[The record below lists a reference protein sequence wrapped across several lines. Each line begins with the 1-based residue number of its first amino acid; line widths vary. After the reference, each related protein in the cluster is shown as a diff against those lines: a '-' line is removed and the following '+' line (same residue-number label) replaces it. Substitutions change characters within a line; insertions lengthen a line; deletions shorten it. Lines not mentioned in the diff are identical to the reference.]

1 MQDEVKKVIYIAV
14 GAMLLAIVLGFVSV
28 LIDIRSDIAEIR
40 NNEIAANKSLE
51 QYRKCNKDDSKTLIG
66 DEVIECI
73 RMYYDKDVTIIVNTR
88 KNRINNRVIDA
99 SSVEVE
105 NGVVVNDPRQFN
117 TTQYVLSRKPGYVPY
132 DYFRVSTKV
141 GEDGDE
147 ILQNYFPTDKNYQ
160 AYLVYDS
167 VDVSNTLDT
176 ILSRYG
182 TMAGATKEE
191 KLDAAA
197 AESIVRIAGSTI
209 TGIIIIDL
217 ESV

>member
-51 QYRKCNKDDSKTLIG
+51 QYRKFNKYDSKTLIG

-182 TMAGATKEE
+182 TMAGATQEE

>member
-28 LIDIRSDIAEIR
+28 LLDIRSDIAEIR

-51 QYRKCNKDDSKTLIG
+51 QYRKFNKYDSKTLIG

-117 TTQYVLSRKPGYVPY
+117 TTQYVLSRKSGYVPY

>member
-51 QYRKCNKDDSKTLIG
+51 QYRKFNKYDSKTLIG

-182 TMAGATKEE
+182 TMAGSTKEE

>member
-28 LIDIRSDIAEIR
+28 LIDIRSNIAEIR

-51 QYRKCNKDDSKTLIG
+51 QYRKFNKYDSKTLIG

-117 TTQYVLSRKPGYVPY
+117 TTQYVLSRKPGYEPY

-182 TMAGATKEE
+182 TMAGSTKEE

>member
-51 QYRKCNKDDSKTLIG
+51 QYRKFNKYDSKTLIG

-182 TMAGATKEE
+182 TMAGATKKE

>member
-14 GAMLLAIVLGFVSV
+14 GAMLLAIVLGFVSI

-51 QYRKCNKDDSKTLIG
+51 QYRKFNKYDSKTLIG

-182 TMAGATKEE
+182 TMAGSTKEE

>member
-14 GAMLLAIVLGFVSV
+14 GAMLLAIVLGFVSI
-28 LIDIRSDIAEIR
+28 LTDIRSDIAEIR

-51 QYRKCNKDDSKTLIG
+51 QYRKFNKYDSKTLIG

-182 TMAGATKEE
+182 TMAGSTKEE

>member
-51 QYRKCNKDDSKTLIG
+51 QYRKFNKYDSKTLIG